1 MSNPEKDP
9 QPTVC
14 RPGPAPARG
23 GLRSGVVVADGENGP
38 VEILEP
44 RDVPLGGPRG
54 MTVRRTLP

>member
-14 RPGPAPARG
+14 RPGAAPTRG

-38 VEILEP
+38 VEIPVSYTHL
-44 RDVPLGGPRG
+44 
-54 MTVRRTLP
+54 TLPTKA